1 MKLAYLVPL
10 VILVLAIAFI
20 LYGPKLQSRLGFQ
33 AAYIE
38 NGYYTETYDGVKIV
52 YKVARVSEIDE
63 GNAQIG
69 REKIGRLK
77 EGLELI
83 RRYSPGDYALF
94 LQVDEVGIYPG
105 RSMPTGTSAGAFSA
119 ENNEIMVA
127 DWPGEFSLGN
137 CDPVTWFTIDRAK
150 ILVHEICHSSQHG
163 EGMAANETECYAID
177 DAFEKRV
184 VAAECSPTP

>member
-1 MKLAYLVPL
+1 MKLSYFVPL
-10 VILVLAIAFI
+10 AILILAIAFI
-20 LYGPKLQSRLGFQ
+20 LYGPRVQSRLGFQ

-63 GNAQIG
+63 GNAQIA
-69 REKIGRLK
+69 RDKIWRLK
-77 EGLELI
+77 GGLELVS
-83 RRYSPGDYALF
+83 RYSPGDYALF

-119 ENNEIMVA
+119 ERNEIMVA
-127 DWPGEFSLGN
+127 DWPSEFSLGN
-137 CDPVTWFTIDRAK
+137 CDPATWFTIDRAK
-150 ILVHEICHSSQHG
+150 IFVHELCHSRQHR
-163 EGMAANETECYAID
+163 EGMAANEEECYAAD